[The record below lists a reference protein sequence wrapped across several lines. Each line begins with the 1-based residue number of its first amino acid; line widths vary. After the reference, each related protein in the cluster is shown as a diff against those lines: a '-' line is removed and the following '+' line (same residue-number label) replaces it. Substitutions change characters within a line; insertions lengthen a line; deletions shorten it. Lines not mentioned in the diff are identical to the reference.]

1 MKIHQFDVVIFLMKI
16 YQFNEYVLTI
26 VQWHNSE
33 SLTIGGESCMVIRYL
48 FWVYFDD
55 LLLSVVGGWLRKLRI
70 SPS

>member
-16 YQFNEYVLTI
+16 YQFNEYMFI
-26 VQWHNSE
+26 VQWYDSE
-33 SLTIGGESCMVIRYL
+33 SLTTGGEGRMVIRYL